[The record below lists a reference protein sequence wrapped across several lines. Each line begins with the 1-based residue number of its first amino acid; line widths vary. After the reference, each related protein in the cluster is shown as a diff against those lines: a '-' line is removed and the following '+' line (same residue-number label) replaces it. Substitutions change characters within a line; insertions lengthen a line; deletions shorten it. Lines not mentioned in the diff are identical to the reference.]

1 MTELAISSTAA
12 NNLPT
17 DSTDT
22 DNAAASINEALTS
35 PSIQSQDQHSSDPLF
50 GSLNS
55 KITTS
60 LDSTD
65 ETPSDDPMDK
75 FFSPEVQISGKI
87 PSGDNMDGGI
97 AAHGAFRG
105 QVSKPSG
112 KENLVSNS
120 SPTRVEI
127 TITISTAI
135 LIKCDKNLAL
145 IFLQFSTLIVII
157 ISTRVVFL

>member
-1 MTELAISSTAA
+1 MTISLTAS
-12 NNLPT
+12 LPT
-17 DSTDT
+17 DNTAT
-22 DNAAASINEALTS
+22 DNAAAAINEAFTS

-60 LDSTD
+60 VESDD

-87 PSGDNMDGGI
+87 PSGENMDDVI
-97 AAHGAFRG
+97 AAPGAFRG

-112 KENLVSNS
+112 KEN
-120 SPTRVEI
+120 
-127 TITISTAI
+127 
-135 LIKCDKNLAL
+135 
-145 IFLQFSTLIVII
+145 
-157 ISTRVVFL
+157 